1 MAHPSEDDA
10 IAQLASGTIAPIQE
24 ETRQRLRGE
33 LDDSDLLALETGLLK
48 AFIEGMRAGAGETAE
63 LVIEQSSPRGGLMSG
78 EALAAGDLMGPAQL
92 DPSLPSLD
100 PWAERYGAS

>member
-1 MAHPSEDDA
+1 MAHTEEDDA

-24 ETRQRLRGE
+24 EARQRLRCE
-33 LDDSDLLALETGLLK
+33 LDDSDSLALETGLLK

-63 LVIEQSSPRGGLMSG
+63 RVIEQSGPRGGLMSG
-78 EALAAGDLMGPAQL
+78 EALAAAELMGPAQL
-92 DPSLPSLD
+92 DPRLPSLD